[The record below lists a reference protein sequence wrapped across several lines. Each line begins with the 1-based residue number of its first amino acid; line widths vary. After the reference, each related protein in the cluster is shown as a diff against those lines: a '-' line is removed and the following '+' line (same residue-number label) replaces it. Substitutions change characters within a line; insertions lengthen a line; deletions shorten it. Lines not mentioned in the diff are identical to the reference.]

1 MATERPL
8 LSISR
13 KSLDEGPKEIR
24 TALPAAW
31 LAKSLSE
38 GEGDLSASRD
48 GSVDLRITP
57 SGGDNFLVQGRVKAT
72 VDATCGRCL
81 GPAHVPVE
89 ADMTLVLVPEKVVAG
104 RKPKG
109 KPTKDSEGEFE
120 FDKDEADVATY
131 DGETVVLDDLVR
143 EAIVLELPIS
153 PLCSED
159 CAGMRSDPSL
169 SGAVAERL
177 DQAKIDPR
185 LAPLAALRDKLK
197 K

>member
-13 KSLDEGPKEIR
+13 KTLDEGPKEIR
-24 TALPAAW
+24 AALPAAW
-31 LAKSLSE
+31 LSKTLEE
-38 GEGDLSASRD
+38 GLSASTD
-48 GSVDLRITP
+48 GSVDVRITP
-57 SGGDNFLVQGRVKAT
+57 SGGDNFLVQGSVKAT

-81 GPAHVPVE
+81 GPAHIPV
-89 ADMTLVLVPEKVVAG
+89 ATQMTLILVPEHAAKG

-109 KPTKDSEGEFE
+109 KTSKDSEGEFE

-131 DGETVVLDDLVR
+131 DGDTVVLDELVR
-143 EAIVLELPIS
+143 EAIILELPIS

-159 CAGMRSDPSL
+159 CAGMRSDP
-169 SGAVAERL
+169 AFPRETAEALER
-177 DQAKIDPR
+177 AKIDPR